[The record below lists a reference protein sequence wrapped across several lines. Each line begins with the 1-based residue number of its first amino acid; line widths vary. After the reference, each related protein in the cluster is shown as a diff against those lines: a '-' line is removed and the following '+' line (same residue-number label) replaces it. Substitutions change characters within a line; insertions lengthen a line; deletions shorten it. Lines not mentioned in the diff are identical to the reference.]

1 MKDQPADIDESAL
14 RRALTAW
21 KIDAASLTYAP
32 VGFGDHH
39 WTAVDTGG
47 RPWFVTV
54 ADLAYKPHCGTGT
67 RAAYGGLR
75 RAMDTAA
82 SLREDLG
89 FVVAPERT
97 PDGGTVLR
105 LDERY
110 AVSVFPFLDATSGE
124 FGQVLDAEERGRVL
138 DLLAELHRAAPPASV
153 SVLAPE
159 LPSRAALEA
168 ALGELDRPWSGGP
181 YAESARAL
189 VTEHA
194 VGFRHRLA
202 AFDREAAALRERDA
216 PRVVTHGEPHPGNLL
231 RLGTRP
237 LLVDWDTAGLAVP
250 ERDLW
255 HVARDADDLARYAA
269 ASGHVPDPAALTL
282 YRLRWD
288 LDDVSVYLNLFR
300 APHTRTADAEQSWEG
315 LTGTLARLT
324 GCTDDDAIA

>member
-1 MKDQPADIDESAL
+1 MKDQPTDVDESAL

-21 KIDAASLTYAP
+21 KIDTVSLTHAP

-39 WTAVDTGG
+39 WTAVDA
-47 RPWFVTV
+47 RERRWFVTV
-54 ADLAYKPHCGTGT
+54 ADLAHKPHCGTGA
-67 RAAYGGLR
+67 RAAYEGLR

-82 SLREDLG
+82 SLREDLD

-97 PDGGTVLR
+97 PEGRTVLR

-110 AVSVFPFLDATSGE
+110 AVSVFPFLDATAGE
-124 FGQVLDAEERGRVL
+124 FGQPLDTGERGRVL
-138 DLLAELHRAAPPASV
+138 DLLAALHRAAPPASV
-153 SVLAPE
+153 PLLAPE
-159 LPSRAALEA
+159 LPSRATLEA
-168 ALGELDRPWSGGP
+168 ALGALDRPWSGGP

-194 VGFRHRLA
+194 VGFRRRLDE
-202 AFDREAAALRERDA
+202 FDRETAALRERNA
-216 PRVVTHGEPHPGNLL
+216 PAVVTHGEPHPGNLL

-255 HVARDADDLARYAA
+255 LVARGADDLARYAEA
-269 ASGHVPDPAALTL
+269 AGRVPDPAALAL

-288 LDDVSVYLNLFR
+288 LDDVSVFLDLFR
-300 APHTRTADAEQSWEG
+300 GPHTGTADAEQSWEG

-324 GCTDDDAIA
+324 ETTDTATA